1 MTTIRFNAKSAK
13 GFRDTLAKWHNA
25 DFELADAMLLKG
37 DRVKAHR
44 AIIASNADLL
54 KKDASARIDK
64 RTDAEIKAET
74 AELEAKIQAENDAL
88 AELRK
93 AQADRYEPAR
103 KMVTRDLYKGYVAYY
118 QDGDRDAYV
127 EALTVWFN
135 ANGVSCTRNDI
146 GDFINVIGKKKNS
159 ARQKCK
165 TGKHN
170 GIYSYTTWR
179 DIFLGELCDTL
190 GDLLP
195 MRKFQYVLKNDRK

>member
-1 MTTIRFNAKSAK
+1 MKTNIKFNAKQAK

-44 AIIASNADLL
+44 AIIASNAELL
-54 KKDASARIDK
+54 KKADRLDK

-74 AELEAKIQAENDAL
+74 ADLEAKIQDENEAIV
-88 AELRK
+88 ELRK

-103 KMVTRDLYKGYVAYY
+103 KMVTRELYKGYVAYY

-135 ANGVSCTRNDI
+135 RNGVACTRNDV
-146 GDFINVIGKKKNS
+146 GDFVNVVGKKKNS

>member
-1 MTTIRFNAKSAK
+1 MKTNIKFNAKEAK
-13 GFRDTLAKWHNA
+13 DFRNALAKWHNA
-25 DFELADAMLLKG
+25 DFELADAQLFKA

-44 AIIASNADLL
+44 AIIASNAELL
-54 KKDASARIDK
+54 KKADRLDK

-74 AELEAKIQAENDAL
+74 ADLEAKIQAENEAIV
-88 AELRK
+88 ELRK

-118 QDGDRDAYV
+118 QDDDRDAYV

-135 ANGVSCTRNDI
+135 RNGVACTRNDV
-146 GDFINVIGKKKNS
+146 GDFVNVVGKKKNS

-170 GIYSYTTWR
+170 GVYAFATWR
-179 DIFLGELCDTL
+179 EIFLGELCDTL